1 MSAMPLR
8 GFSPTEAINILRPRQ
23 GMKTLFENP
32 HTQHQ
37 KEAGS
42 SLLPEIQQFLSQFLQ
57 HLFAWRL
64 TAWIW
69 NLLPMEAQAVNH
81 TADSWL
87 SLISS
92 NEILCLKKPQKLK
105 P

>member
-1 MSAMPLR
+1 M
-8 GFSPTEAINILRPRQ
+8 PRQ
-23 GMKTLFENP
+23 WMKIPFENP

-37 KEAGS
+37 EKAGS
-42 SLLPEIQQFLSQFLQ
+42 SLLPEIQQFLFQFLQ

-87 SLISS
+87 SQISL
-92 NEILCLKKPQKLK
+92 NEVLY
-105 P
+105 